1 LAAPALFGVLV
12 RDVRNT
18 VVQGDTGREPAR
30 KATLR
35 RDRDEEVALMDALA
49 AAALGIV
56 LAATAGLRAFLPVF
70 SASLAAWMTDL
81 PLPDTLAWL
90 DKPQTVLIFGVAT
103 VLEILGDKIPVV
115 DHALDSVQVLT
126 KPVLAVLAATP
137 FLYQLAPEYSVG
149 IGILLG
155 APLALGVHSAKA
167 TARLGSTATTGGLGN
182 PVLSVGEDLAAI
194 ASIILGFLAPL
205 LALVLMAAT
214 IFFIVR
220 LALRVRRRRR
230 AAMQARG

>member
-1 LAAPALFGVLV
+1 
-12 RDVRNT
+12 
-18 VVQGDTGREPAR
+18 
-30 KATLR
+30 
-35 RDRDEEVALMDALA
+35 MDALS

-70 SASLAAWMTDL
+70 SASLAAWMTDM
-81 PLPDTLAWL
+81 PLPGNLAWL
-90 DKPQTVLIFGVAT
+90 ERPQTVLIFGVAT
-103 VLEILGDKIPVV
+103 VLEILGDKIPLV

-137 FLYQLAPEYSVG
+137 FLYQLSPEYSVA

-167 TARLGSTATTGGLGN
+167 TARVGSTATTAGMGN
-182 PVLSVGEDLAAI
+182 PLLSVGEDVAAV
-194 ASIILGFLAPL
+194 ASIALGFLAPL
-205 LALVLMAAT
+205 IALALMGAT
-214 IFFIVR
+214 IFFIAR

-230 AAMQARG
+230 AAMRARG